1 MAAQPDGKNTRP
13 IIIKKVEEG
22 GHGGHH
28 GGAWKVAYADFVTA
42 MMAFFLLLWLL
53 GSTTE
58 EQRKGIADY
67 FSPTTAA
74 SSSMSGSGGVMGG
87 VTITIDGP
95 MVNTGSP
102 IAAPGSPSGFAQAV
116 GGDPD
121 AEESGQTEGT
131 TRLNREADHDTSDV
145 DAESLEQAVREATE
159 RGDTETLERLEK
171 ALEDQRFEKVEQA
184 LREALNGLPDLSD
197 LAENVKIDRTAE
209 GLRIQIVDQARYSMF
224 PSGSSQMPG
233 RTAEL
238 LGLVT
243 KAVSGLP
250 NKVSIRGHTD
260 AHPYA
265 AGSGRDNWI
274 LSAERAN
281 ATRLAMVQA
290 GLEPGRLAN
299 VVGLADTDPYV
310 PANPLDPQNRRMSIV
325 LLTERRAG

>member
-1 MAAQPDGKNTRP
+1 MVAQPDGRNTRP
-13 IIIKKVEEG
+13 IIIKKVEEVR
-22 GHGGHH
+22 HTPHH

-67 FSPTTAA
+67 FSPTTAP

-87 VTITIDGP
+87 ITITINGP
-95 MVNTGSP
+95 MMNTGSP
-102 IAAPGSPSGFAQAV
+102 VSAPGSPSGFAQAV
-116 GGDPD
+116 GGNPD

-131 TRLNREADHDTSDV
+131 TRLNREVEDPAGTDI
-145 DAESLEQAVREATE
+145 ASLEQAVREAAE
-159 RGDTETLERLEK
+159 RGDTQTLEQLEK

-184 LREALNGLPDLSD
+184 LRKALHGLPDLRD
-197 LAENVKIDRTAE
+197 LAENVRIDRTAE

-224 PSGSSQMPG
+224 PSGSAQMPE
-233 RTAEL
+233 RTADL

-260 AHPYA
+260 AYPYA

-299 VVGLADTDPYV
+299 VVGLADTEPYV
-310 PANPLDPQNRRMSIV
+310 PAAPLDPQNRRISIV
-325 LLTERRAG
+325 LLTGRRSE

>member
-1 MAAQPDGKNTRP
+1 MAAPDDGNKRP
-13 IIIKKVEEG
+13 IIVVRRVEG

-74 SSSMSGSGGVMGG
+74 SSSMSGSGGVLGG
-87 VTITIDGP
+87 ITITVDGP

-102 IAAPGSPSGFAQAV
+102 VAAAGMPSGRAQAV
-116 GGDPD
+116 GGEPD
-121 AEESGQTEGT
+121 ADESGQVDGT
-131 TRLNREADHDTSDV
+131 TRLNRQGPLDPDEA
-145 DAESLEQAVREATE
+145 ELEQAVREAAA
-159 RGDTETLERLEK
+159 RGDTEMLERFER
-171 ALEDQRFEKVEQA
+171 ALEEQRFEKVEQA
-184 LREALNGLPDLSD
+184 LREALAGLPDLSD
-197 LAENVKIDRTAE
+197 LAENVKIDRTPE

-224 PSGSSQMPG
+224 PSGSSRMPE

-243 KAVSGLP
+243 KAVAGLP

-260 AHPYA
+260 AHPFPA
-265 AGSGRDNWI
+265 DSGRDNWI

-281 ATRLAMVQA
+281 ATRLAMTGA
-290 GLEPGRLAN
+290 GLEPDRLAN
-299 VVGLADTDPYV
+299 VVGLADTDPFV
-310 PANPLDPQNRRMSIV
+310 ADAPLDPQNRRMSII
-325 LLTERRAG
+325 LLAERRAE